1 MSGVFCYDTEFKC
14 GIIPKTLKMHRL
26 KTGHKTVN
34 ISLIHLSFWLLKK
47 YSLKSREDHF
57 RHNKEDK
64 KAVTQ
69 QDKAA
74 DVAGGSQHPPA
85 LCSL

>member
-74 DVAGGSQHPPA
+74 DVAGGSQHLPA